1 MNAKLY
7 KCNKLFDLYTQEEK
21 DQIDS
26 ILAEFEIAKKEAERE
41 LTDHHHP
48 EWLNRYERIANP
60 FMQRTEI
67 IHDAVKTR
75 YILAFKGNESAILED
90 VQEILNV
97 IDKKDFMQEIKIRKS
112 FCISEDILLHSAE
125 RIPDP
130 IKREETI
137 NNIPAIIKSR
147 KQAAIANYWNC
158 YDFLLSQLT
167 DQIEALQYYG
177 LPLSGLEELTA
188 AKASEWYVRTDFTP
202 QIPHTKQFKKL
213 EKFYFL
219 ADPITAGIFNGKHVI
234 KTSNFIAII
243 DFETLEGVKLSRELS
258 LYEKFVWH
266 AIVNLVIQD
275 HHEILTLNQI
285 YKAMGN
291 NGKPNEKTKKEIL
304 DAVENISRVRVSI
317 DIPTDKE
324 IYPGIDKF
332 KGSFQ
337 LLATNTKQALSR
349 GQIARDSIQ
358 ILEEPQLF
366 YFAKALNKVY
376 SLPAIVLE
384 VPISKTKANFTLLN
398 YILQSILKL
407 KKEEESEILLDALFV
422 KCGIGF
428 NDRTKKSRLLNQNN
442 GTLRKILNHFAETK
456 FIKKYEI
463 TTRKIK
469 ITF

>member
-1 MNAKLY
+1 MSVPVNNLAVSSFYSKEEREELIKINQQFLEEVKKAQSGDNLQDAKKAMEKSDRKLKELY
-7 KCNKLFDLYTQEEK
+7 ERVKKRYIETFKGNVDA
-21 DQIDS
+21 
-26 ILAEFEIAKKEAERE
+26 ILADVSAILQVVKKKHFQDEIRTIKFLTPKEEEVIEFYNDQPEPQRSEKIQRAKDMIKAKKKEA
-41 LTDHHHP
+41 
-48 EWLNRYERIANP
+48 
-60 FMQRTEI
+60 
-67 IHDAVKTR
+67 V
-75 YILAFKGNESAILED
+75 
-90 VQEILNV
+90 
-97 IDKKDFMQEIKIRKS
+97 
-112 FCISEDILLHSAE
+112 
-125 RIPDP
+125 
-130 IKREETI
+130 
-137 NNIPAIIKSR
+137 
-147 KQAAIANYWNC
+147 ANYENC
-158 YDFLLSQLT
+158 YNFLLLYL
-167 DQIEALQYYG
+167 DAQIEALQYYG

-422 KCGIGF
+422 KCGIDF

>member
-1 MNAKLY
+1 MSVPVNNLAVSSFYSKEEREELIKINQQYLEEVKKAHSNNNQQDAIKAMEKSDRKL
-7 KCNKLFDLYTQEEK
+7 KDLYERV
-21 DQIDS
+21 
-26 ILAEFEIAKKEAERE
+26 KK
-41 LTDHHHP
+41 
-48 EWLNRYERIANP
+48 
-60 FMQRTEI
+60 
-67 IHDAVKTR
+67 R
-75 YILAFKGNESAILED
+75 YIDHFKGDMDAILSDASAILQVVKKKHFQD
-90 VQEILNV
+90 EIRTIKFLTPKEEEV
-97 IDKKDFMQEIKIRKS
+97 IEFYKDQPEPQRSEKIQRAKDMIK
-112 FCISEDILLHSAE
+112 
-125 RIPDP
+125 
-130 IKREETI
+130 T
-137 NNIPAIIKSR
+137 NNK
-147 KQAAIANYWNC
+147 AAVANYENC
-158 YDFLLSQLT
+158 YNFLLLYL
-167 DQIEALQYYG
+167 DVQIEALQYYG

-422 KCGIGF
+422 KCGIDF